1 MKLRKLKQDFL
12 RFIGSYILN
21 YAVNILCKSIRIR
34 YNNLN
39 IIEDLE
45 NQNKNFVLAFWHGNM
60 LVPWFQF
67 RNKDMAALISK
78 SKDGDLLAKLLR
90 HWKYQVVRGSSSNGG
105 NTALGIMV
113 DFAKNKSSV
122 AVTPDGPKGPIFKFK
137 AGAVITAKKSGIPLI
152 LVAAGIKRKRIL
164 HSWDHF
170 EIPKLFSEVNI
181 FFSDPIFI
189 DPKLN
194 YDDTSK
200 VIKDCE
206 NTLSELSL
214 KANLFN

>member
-1 MKLRKLKQDFL
+1 MKLKKLKQDFL
-12 RFIGSYILN
+12 RFIGTYILN

-34 YNNLN
+34 YSNLN
-39 IIEDLE
+39 IIESLE

-67 RNKDMAALISK
+67 RNKDIVALISK

-113 DFAKNKSSV
+113 DYAKNKSSV
-122 AVTPDGPKGPIFKFK
+122 AVTPDGPKGPRFKFK
-137 AGAVITAKKSGIPLI
+137 AGAVITAKKSGIPLV

-164 HSWDHF
+164 HSWDYF

-181 FFSDPIFI
+181 YFSEPIFI
-189 DPKLN
+189 DSKLS
-194 YDDTSK
+194 YDGTSK

-206 NTLSELSL
+206 NTLSELSS

>member
-12 RFIGSYILN
+12 RFVGTYILN
-21 YAVNILCKSIRIR
+21 YAVNIVCKSIRIR

-67 RNKDMAALISK
+67 RNKGIAALISK

-90 HWKYQVVRGSSSNGG
+90 HWKYQVVRGSSSSGG

-113 DFAKNKSSV
+113 DYAKNKCSV
-122 AVTPDGPKGPIFKFK
+122 AVTPDGPKGPRFKFK
-137 AGAVITAKKSGIPLI
+137 AGAVITAKKSGIPLV

-164 HSWDHF
+164 NSWDHF

-181 FFSDPIFI
+181 FFYGPIFI
-189 DPKLN
+189 DSKLS
-194 YDDTSK
+194 YEDTSK

-206 NTLSELSL
+206 NTLSELSS

>member
-12 RFIGSYILN
+12 RFVGTYILN
-21 YAVNILCKSIRIR
+21 YAVNIVCKSIRIR

-67 RNKDMAALISK
+67 RNKKIAALISK

-90 HWKYQVVRGSSSNGG
+90 HWKYQVVRGSSSSGG

-113 DFAKNKSSV
+113 DYAKNKCSV
-122 AVTPDGPKGPIFKFK
+122 AVTPDGPKGPRFKFK
-137 AGAVITAKKSGIPLI
+137 AGAVITAKKSGIPLV

-164 HSWDHF
+164 NSWDHF
-170 EIPKLFSEVNI
+170 EIPKLFSEVNV
-181 FFSDPIFI
+181 FFYGPIFI
-189 DPKLN
+189 DPKLS
-194 YDDTSK
+194 YEDTSK

-206 NTLSELSL
+206 NTLSELSS